1 MSTFSYAQSA
11 TFTLAHARQ
20 LASKIAADLNACSRL
35 HGEPALSLVE
45 KYNEELVELLR
56 NGYLSQYEFGFQRN
70 YERVLS
76 WSYQVDASGSISTD
90 DRAGKMS
97 AYVDLS
103 GTTFF
108 NFAWYSAKYH
118 ALTSDQQSAF
128 KDSHPI
134 NRTSGDPPSDGAG
147 WWSGTEKN
155 YSAGGTG
162 VSRRSFRSF

>member
-1 MSTFSYAQSA
+1 MSTFSYTRSA
-11 TFTLAHARQ
+11 TFTVTHARH

-35 HGEPALSLVE
+35 HGQPSISTVE
-45 KYNEELVELLR
+45 NYNEELVEVLR
-56 NGYLSQYEFGFQRN
+56 YGYLSQYEFGFQRHD
-70 YERVLS
+70 ERVLS
-76 WSYQVDASGSISTD
+76 WSYEVDASGAVTGD

-103 GTTFF
+103 GATFF
-108 NFAWYSAKYH
+108 NYVWYSDKYH
-118 ALTSDQQSAF
+118 DLSYDQKSSF
-128 KDSHPI
+128 KETHPV

-147 WWSGTEKN
+147 YWSGTEKN